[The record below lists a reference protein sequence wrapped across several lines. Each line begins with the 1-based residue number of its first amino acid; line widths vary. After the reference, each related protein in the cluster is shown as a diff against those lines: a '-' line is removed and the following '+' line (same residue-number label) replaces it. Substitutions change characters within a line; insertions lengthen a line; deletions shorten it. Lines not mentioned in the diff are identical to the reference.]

1 MVVRLVYWNGPIF
14 IKTLAGKTIILE
26 TEPSDTIEDVKVKIQ
41 GKEEIPPENQRL
53 IFAGK
58 LLEDRYTLSYNNIQ
72 KGSTLHLV
80 LRLL

>member
-1 MVVRLVYWNGPIF
+1 M
-14 IKTLAGKTIILE
+14 
-26 TEPSDTIEDVKVKIQ
+26 KIQ